1 MDKKDY
7 IWLTRNTEIDNFCE
21 RFEDCSA
28 QSVIFKLFRKS
39 HLPKIKEIF
48 AGHPSE
54 QYEDKQDNVY
64 FTVKDTSLTDLCAV
78 AMQYNSDITYIDE
91 DKRSCF
97 EPVDRQKYRNLFWR
111 KTPLQLSQ
119 LPPAEKLNILFAL
132 NKDYYLSAGG
142 DRRHF
147 AALANQSNKINAL
160 LQLPIPQAFWER
172 EQRKIR
178 LITAAISEIP
188 NIKEKLENFA
198 KLDGPAQQRL
208 LKQTAALTAHY
219 GGIATPAIFLVTQ
232 KEMRQLAGGGWPT
245 TDAIN
250 IEKEIYISKP
260 WLKKQSG
267 IRCLSL
273 AWHET
278 NHVVMAGGD
287 YSQFPLMDDMLNPRL
302 TYLGDIEEA
311 YIMSPQEKINYALE
325 RQFIEECVART
336 GVKQLGNTFKPA
348 AELDV
353 ATQYIAR
360 SLQKEH

>member
-1 MDKKDY
+1 MEKKDY

-39 HLPKIKEIF
+39 HLPKIKAIF
-48 AGHPSE
+48 AGHPFE

-64 FTVKDTSLTDLCAV
+64 FTVKDTSLTDLCQI
-78 AMQYNSDITYIDE
+78 AMEHNSDITYLDE
-91 DKRSCF
+91 VKRAYF
-97 EPVDRQKYRNLFWR
+97 EPVDRQRYRSLFWR
-111 KTPLQLSQ
+111 KTPVQLSQ
-119 LPPAEKLNILFAL
+119 LPPAEKLNILFSL
-132 NKDYYLSAGG
+132 NKDYYISEGR
-142 DRRHF
+142 DKRHF
-147 AALANQSNKINAL
+147 AALEHQSNKINAL
-160 LQLPIPQAFWER
+160 LQLPIPPAFWER
-172 EQRKIR
+172 EKRKIR
-178 LITAAISEIP
+178 LISAAIATIP

-198 KLDGPAQQRL
+198 ELDCPAQQKL

-219 GGIATPAIFLVTQ
+219 GGISTPVISLVTQ
-232 KEMRQLAGGGWPT
+232 KEMRQLAGCGWQT

-250 IEKEIYISKP
+250 IEKDIYIGKS

-267 IRCLSL
+267 IRCLAL

-287 YSQFPLMDDMLNPRL
+287 FSQFPLMEDMLNPRL

-311 YIMSPQEKINYALE
+311 YVMSPQEKINYALE
-325 RQFIEECVART
+325 KQFIEECVTRT
-336 GVKQLGNTFKPA
+336 GVKKFGNTFQLA

-353 ATQYIAR
+353 AAQYMAR
-360 SLQKEH
+360 SLQKEL